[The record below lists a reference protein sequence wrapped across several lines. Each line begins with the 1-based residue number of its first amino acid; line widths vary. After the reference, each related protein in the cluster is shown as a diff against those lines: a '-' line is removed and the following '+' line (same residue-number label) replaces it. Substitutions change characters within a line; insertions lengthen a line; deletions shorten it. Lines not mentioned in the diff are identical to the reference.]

1 MTESDDS
8 EEDDDGNDV
17 LDATATATVSDDGA
31 LAVTLAVENATDRP
45 VECSFRDGQRIEVV
59 AERSTDGS
67 ERWRYSDGRMFSM
80 ATGTETVP
88 GGGEL
93 SFDATWP
100 DPDPGDYRVR
110 ARLVA
115 ADATAK
121 GTVDVAVD

>member
-1 MTESDDS
+1 MTEPDDS
-8 EEDDDGNDV
+8 EEDGDV
-17 LDATATATVSDDGA
+17 LDATATAAVNDDGA
-31 LAVTLAVENATDRP
+31 LVVTLTVENPGGDP

-59 AERSTDGS
+59 AERDTDGT

-88 GGGEL
+88 SGGEL

-110 ARLVA
+110 AWLEAV
-115 ADATAK
+115 DATAE
-121 GTVDVAVD
+121 GTVEVAVD